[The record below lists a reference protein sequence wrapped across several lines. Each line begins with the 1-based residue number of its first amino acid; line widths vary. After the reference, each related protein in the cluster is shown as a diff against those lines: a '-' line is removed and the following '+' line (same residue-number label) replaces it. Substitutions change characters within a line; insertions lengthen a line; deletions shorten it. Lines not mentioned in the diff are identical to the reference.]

1 MNQEIKVS
9 VVIPIYNAERHLAQC
24 LESVLKQSLQ
34 EIEVICV
41 DDGSTDRSPEILR
54 QYAQKDNR
62 VRILSQKNQHAGVAR
77 NNGMKAARG
86 RYLAFLDADDYYIDG
101 ALEQLLQVAEQN
113 HLDFVKGSFF
123 RLDVSS
129 NLRYTTYYSTN
140 SCISHSQ
147 RKRVLSFRKLPAR
160 LLNAADV
167 PWNGLYRRTFLEK
180 SNIHFNSLRCMND
193 HSFYIHCLL
202 KAKRIMITNCNV
214 TCYRTGQADSL
225 IGRKAMNYSCQLESY
240 AIVRQLCQSTEQPLA
255 RRVLQQEL
263 NGVFDWY
270 QKLRPA
276 AADPEALDLQLREF
290 LQRYDEE
297 DVGADFLREFSF
309 LDLYYKLR
317 YGIPAPGRRPIIPV
331 RLFHCLQEHGWY
343 YTFCLVCN
351 KKMGGK
357 PCG

>member
-9 VVIPIYNAERHLAQC
+9 VVIPVYNAEHHLAQC

-34 EIEVICV
+34 ELEVICV
-41 DDGSTDRSPEILR
+41 DDGSTDRSLEILR
-54 QYAQKDNR
+54 QYAEQDRR
-62 VRILSQKNQHAGVAR
+62 VRVITQQNQYAGVAR
-77 NNGMKAARG
+77 NNGMKVARG
-86 RYLAFLDADDYYIDG
+86 QYLAFLDADDYYIDG
-101 ALEQLLQVAEQN
+101 ALEQLLQVVEQN

-123 RLDVSS
+123 RLDVSN

-140 SCISHSQ
+140 SCISHTK

-167 PWNGLYRRTFLEK
+167 PWNGLYRRTFLEEN
-180 SNIHFNSLRCMND
+180 NICFNSLRCVND

-202 KAKRIMITNCNV
+202 KAKRMMITDCNV
-214 TCYRTGQADSL
+214 ACYRTGQADSL
-225 IGRKAMNYSCQLESY
+225 TGRKAMHYSCQLESY
-240 AIVRQLCQSTEQPLA
+240 AIVRQLCRGTEESRA

-270 QKLRPA
+270 QKLRPP
-276 AADPEALDLQLREF
+276 AADPETLDCQLKEF
-290 LQRYDEE
+290 LRHYDEE
-297 DVGADFLREFSF
+297 DVGIDFLREFPF
-309 LDLYYKLR
+309 RDLYYRLR
-317 YGIPAPGRRPIIPV
+317 YGIPAPGRRPMIPV
-331 RLFHCLQEHGWY
+331 RLFRCLQEHGWY
-343 YTFCLVCN
+343 YTFYLICG